1 MSDTPP
7 RPDNAPEPEHPL
19 DMSAEGDGD
28 LLAYMSMQGE
38 FPRHAR
44 EAWAELYR
52 RHAGYMHH
60 VCGKLLAT
68 LPRPPTTAK
77 DLVNDTFLRAY
88 RKAGTYCEP
97 SGLDQ
102 DGKRRYVRAWLSRV
116 ASRLIQDL
124 LRAVPEGGPER
135 QLDDEGWN
143 EQAAPVACEKPVPPT
158 VLAVLEEVLQNDLDE
173 REREVLRKTY
183 QYWVPGRA
191 AQRLPNKVAE
201 ELAQQLG
208 TTSENLRKIRQ
219 RAMKKVREGLERR
232 LGPLP

>member
-1 MSDTPP
+1 MNDRPTRSDSAAEAT
-7 RPDNAPEPEHPL
+7 NPL
-19 DMSAEGDGD
+19 DMTTEGDGE

-38 FPRHAR
+38 FPEHAR

-52 RHAGYMHH
+52 RHVRYMHH
-60 VCGKLLAT
+60 VGGKFLAA

-77 DLVNDTFLRAY
+77 DLVNDTFLRAFK
-88 RKAGTYCEP
+88 KAGTYCEP

-102 DGKRRYVRAWLSRV
+102 DAKRRYVRAWLAKV
-116 ASRLIQDL
+116 ARNLIRDL
-124 LRAVPEGGPER
+124 LRAVPEDGPDR

-143 EQAAPVACEKPVPPT
+143 EQAAPTAGEEGASPA
-158 VLAVLEEVLQNDLDE
+158 VLAVLVEVLQNDLDE

-183 QYWVPGRA
+183 QYWVPGRT

-201 ELAQQLG
+201 EVAQQLG

-219 RAMKKVREGLERR
+219 RALKKVREGLERR